1 MFYDVLQCLIMF
13 CNVLQCSTMFY
24 NVLQCSEMFY
34 NVLHCSTIFYND
46 NYQVCKQHRGLQSI
60 PADRYIRPLS
70 PGNCKPRSNR
80 KVKGCKDQALLESAP
95 ELKIKKVSFLF
106 HPNLYPFKQN
116 YMTVF
121 VYI

>member
-1 MFYDVLQCLIMF
+1 MLLYPIPLQSSSIFYDVLQCSAMF
-13 CNVLQCSTMFY
+13 C

-80 KVKGCKDQALLESAP
+80 TVKGCKGQALLESAP
-95 ELKIKKVSFLF
+95 ALKIKKINF
-106 HPNLYPFKQN
+106 
-116 YMTVF
+116 
-121 VYI
+121 